1 MKLLRCAVVLM
12 LAAACQLSVGQSS
25 GQGRT
30 WSAFEDE
37 RASKCTVEV
46 KALSTKPSISPSEN
60 MTIQCDASKSLS
72 YETDDDLIDISLN
85 YPHTDR
91 ILARWQGGSH
101 VPSTVID
108 VRRSKV
114 VFDELVEDAPDVIN
128 TPDVILV
135 YRGKRWSDLDKAMI
149 PTETDTYEWTGAEY
163 LERLRLFGPRIYGL
177 KIGSVFWR

>member
-1 MKLLRCAVVLM
+1 
-12 LAAACQLSVGQSS
+12 
-25 GQGRT
+25 
-30 WSAFEDE
+30 
-37 RASKCTVEV
+37 
-46 KALSTKPSISPSEN
+46 

-91 ILARWQGGSH
+91 LFARWQGGSH
-101 VPSTVID
+101 VRSTVID

-114 VFDELVEDAPDVIN
+114 VFDELVEDALDVIN

-149 PTETDTYEWTGAEY
+149 PTETDTYEWTGAEC
-163 LERLRLFGPRIYGL
+163 RR
-177 KIGSVFWR
+177 KA